1 MADSLADVTGVLT
14 RQPGE
19 NAGVYGITLGAGVRA
34 SNYNITLV
42 GPSPELRITPKPVI
56 VRASGS
62 KIYGETDPILTFS
75 TNVPLIG
82 TDSLSGVLSR
92 SPGETAGNYGF
103 TVSNFSVND
112 GNGGANYNWQLV
124 PGNFTIVRRALT
136 VTALAAG
143 KTYGDADPAFSAAV
157 TAGSLGSATV
167 ADSLADVTGVL
178 TRQAGEDVGAYG
190 IALGAGARASNYD
203 LTYVGGDLTIARRAL
218 TVTALAAGKTYGDAD
233 PAFSAAVTAGSLGSA
248 TVADSLADVTGVL
261 TRQAGED
268 VGAYGIALGAGAR
281 AFNYDLTYVGGDL
294 TVTPKSLRVVGLSVN
309 NKVYDGTTSAS
320 LSNSGAILGNASN
333 SGDGRF
339 FAGDDVTLTVS
350 SAGLALP
357 SKNVGTYFL
366 GNLPGLLLSGSS
378 ARNYRLDPI
387 SGTAVITPRPIV
399 ISGISASD
407 KVYDASERAVVSV
420 TNASGW
426 IQGDDLRVSV
436 TGAFTDK
443 NVGPGK
449 SVTLSSVYSGADAAN
464 YIITDQ
470 LAATASIRVK
480 PLRVFGLGVQ
490 SKNADGTDTATI
502 TGTPVLQGGAVSDG
516 DSRFYDND
524 AVSIA
529 GSAVGRFAST
539 APSPSIPVEVSGLS
553 LQGLAAANYSLMTV
567 SATGSITSNQEFR
580 PRFEQ
585 VSFPVQ
591 AAYVS
596 PGIPQATVTVVMDS
610 GLVSDLMPE
619 TPSRL
624 ILDPGLTN
632 SLTPVLILNTDSSFG
647 AISLPTKPLA
657 LPGQPFSL
665 SLASV
670 LGVPSVPEGLRV
682 VLTTPDGNVPAWA
695 NFELDGGMLRGIA
708 PASEASP
715 SLLRVTATDRQSNV
729 ASFTLVAGA
738 AAVGSP
744 PKPSGFV
751 AVNGVK
757 PQVVTVGTLLSFK
770 VPEGTF
776 KHENSSEPLQFT
788 ATRADG
794 SPLPSWMSFDP
805 ASQTFSGEPPAG
817 EQGVLDV
824 VVIATDSG
832 QNKAQV
838 QMKITVK

>member
-1 MADSLADVTGVLT
+1 
-14 RQPGE
+14 
-19 NAGVYGITLGAGVRA
+19 
-34 SNYNITLV
+34 
-42 GPSPELRITPKPVI
+42 
-56 VRASGS
+56 
-62 KIYGETDPILTFS
+62 
-75 TNVPLIG
+75 
-82 TDSLSGVLSR
+82 
-92 SPGETAGNYGF
+92 
-103 TVSNFSVND
+103 
-112 GNGGANYNWQLV
+112 
-124 PGNFTIVRRALT
+124 
-136 VTALAAG
+136 
-143 KTYGDADPAFSAAV
+143 
-157 TAGSLGSATV
+157 
-167 ADSLADVTGVL
+167 VTGVL
-178 TRQAGEDVGAYG
+178 TRQAGENVGAYG
-190 IALGAGARASNYD
+190 IALGAGTRASNYA

-233 PAFSAAVTAGSLGSA
+233 PAFSAAVTSGSFA
-248 TVADSLADVTGVL
+248 FADSLADVTGVL
-261 TRQAGED
+261 TRQAGEN
-268 VGAYGIALGAGAR
+268 VGAYGIALGAGTR
-281 AFNYDLTYVGGDL
+281 ASNYDLTYVGGDL
-294 TVTPKSLRVVGLSVN
+294 TVTPKSLTVVGLSVN

-320 LSNSGAILGNASN
+320 FSNSGAILGNASN

-339 FAGDDVTLTVS
+339 FTGDDVTLTVS

-357 SKNVGTYFL
+357 SKNVGTYVL

-470 LAATASIRVK
+470 LTATASIRVK
-480 PLRVFGLGVQ
+480 PLRVFGFGVQ

-553 LQGLAAANYSLMTV
+553 LQGLDAANYSLMTV

-624 ILDPGLTN
+624 ILDPGLMN

>member
-1 MADSLADVTGVLT
+1 LTDVTGVLT
-14 RQPGE
+14 RQAGE
-19 NAGVYGITLGAGVRA
+19 DVGAYGIALGAGARA
-34 SNYNITLV
+34 
-42 GPSPELRITPKPVI
+42 
-56 VRASGS
+56 
-62 KIYGETDPILTFS
+62 
-75 TNVPLIG
+75 
-82 TDSLSGVLSR
+82 
-92 SPGETAGNYGF
+92 
-103 TVSNFSVND
+103 
-112 GNGGANYNWQLV
+112 ANYDLTYV
-124 PGNFTIVRRALT
+124 GGDLTIARRALT
-136 VTALAAG
+136 VTAAAAG
-143 KTYGDADPAFSAAV
+143 KIYGDADPAFSAAV
-157 TAGSLGSATV
+157 TGGSFAF
-167 ADSLADVTGVL
+167 ADSLTDVTGVL

-190 IALGAGARASNYD
+190 IALGAGARAS
-203 LTYVGGDLTIARRAL
+203 
-218 TVTALAAGKTYGDAD
+218 
-233 PAFSAAVTAGSLGSA
+233 
-248 TVADSLADVTGVL
+248 
-261 TRQAGED
+261 
-268 VGAYGIALGAGAR
+268 
-281 AFNYDLTYVGGDL
+281 NYDLTYVGGDL

-357 SKNVGTYFL
+357 SKNVGTYVL

-470 LAATASIRVK
+470 LTATASIRVK
-480 PLRVFGLGVQ
+480 PLRVFGFGVQ

-553 LQGLAAANYSLMTV
+553 LQGLDAANYSLMTV

-624 ILDPGLTN
+624 ILDPGLMN

>member
-1 MADSLADVTGVLT
+1 M
-14 RQPGE
+14 
-19 NAGVYGITLGAGVRA
+19 
-34 SNYNITLV
+34 
-42 GPSPELRITPKPVI
+42 
-56 VRASGS
+56 
-62 KIYGETDPILTFS
+62 
-75 TNVPLIG
+75 
-82 TDSLSGVLSR
+82 
-92 SPGETAGNYGF
+92 
-103 TVSNFSVND
+103 
-112 GNGGANYNWQLV
+112 
-124 PGNFTIVRRALT
+124 
-136 VTALAAG
+136 
-143 KTYGDADPAFSAAV
+143 
-157 TAGSLGSATV
+157 
-167 ADSLADVTGVL
+167 
-178 TRQAGEDVGAYG
+178 
-190 IALGAGARASNYD
+190 
-203 LTYVGGDLTIARRAL
+203 
-218 TVTALAAGKTYGDAD
+218 
-233 PAFSAAVTAGSLGSA
+233 
-248 TVADSLADVTGVL
+248 ADSLADVTGVL

-357 SKNVGTYFL
+357 SKNVGTYVL

-470 LAATASIRVK
+470 LTATASIRVK
-480 PLRVFGLGVQ
+480 PLRVFGFGVQ

-553 LQGLAAANYSLMTV
+553 LQGLDAANYSLMTV